1 MHTNQFI
8 HVTGF
13 RKEVTLIVSKFI
25 LQKAFNSNASSVI
38 MIKRTILIENK
49 SAITSKNLQ
58 LVIKSEIR
66 ESIIPVEDIGFLVL
80 DNAEIYISI
89 TAMNLMVEN
98 NTAVIICSKNHLPN
112 GMFLNLNSN
121 HIQQE
126 IFKNQI
132 EASIPLKKQLWQQTI
147 VEKITNQGLLLQR
160 ITSKSNSFEFLA
172 SKVLSGDTSN
182 MEGVAAQ
189 QYWKFFFEIDFKRER
204 FGDYPNN
211 FLNYGYAILRAATA
225 RALSGSG
232 LLNTLGIHHKSKYN
246 AFALADDIM
255 EPFRPL
261 VDEKVFEIMQKYDEQ
276 ELNTKI
282 KAELLQVLTTT
293 VYFSDEKSPLMV
305 ALQKTSSSLQQ
316 CYTGKRKKIKF
327 PKLWNLTHTE

>member
-1 MHTNQFI
+1 
-8 HVTGF
+8 
-13 RKEVTLIVSKFI
+13 
-25 LQKAFNSNASSVI
+25 

-49 SAITSKNLQ
+49 SSISTKNLQ

-66 ESIIPVEDIGFLVL
+66 ESNIPIEDIGFLVL

-89 TAMNLMVEN
+89 PAMNLLIEN
-98 NTAVIICSKNHLPN
+98 NTSVIICGKNHLPN
-112 GMFLNLNSN
+112 GMFLNLNSH

-147 VEKITNQGLLLQR
+147 VEKIRNQGILLEKIAKKKNQ
-160 ITSKSNSFEFLA
+160 FEFLA
-172 SKVLSGDTSN
+172 SKVLSGDTTN

-189 QYWKFFFEIDFKRER
+189 QYWKDFFNINFKRER

-211 FLNYGYAILRAATA
+211 FLNYGYAVLRAATA
-225 RALSGSG
+225 RSLSGSG

-255 EPFRPL
+255 EPFRPI
-261 VDEKVFEIMQKYDEQ
+261 VDQKVAYIMERYEEQ
-276 ELNTKI
+276 ELNTTI
-282 KAELLQVLTTT
+282 KTELLQILTQT
-293 VYFSDEKSPLMV
+293 VYFKEEKSPLMV
-305 ALQKTSSSLQQ
+305 GLQKTASSLQQ
-316 CYTGKRKKIKF
+316 CFTGNRKLIKY
-327 PKLWNLTHTE
+327 PKLWSLTDTE